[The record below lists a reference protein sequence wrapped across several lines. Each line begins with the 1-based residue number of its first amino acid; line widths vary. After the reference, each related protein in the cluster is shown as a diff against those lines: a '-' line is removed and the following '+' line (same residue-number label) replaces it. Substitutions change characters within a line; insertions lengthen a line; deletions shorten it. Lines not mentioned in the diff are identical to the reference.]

1 MHEEGPF
8 DAALKLRTAT
18 GIEHASDG
26 SVISAPSWNPLQ
38 CLFCTSIWISAIL
51 YWLPAW
57 VWSIFGASG
66 FAVLTQKL
74 LEAFTEAD

>member
-18 GIEHASDG
+18 GIEHGADG
-26 SVISAPSWNPLQ
+26 RVLSAPSWNFLQ
-38 CLFCTSIWISAIL
+38 CLFCTSIWVAAVI
-51 YWLPAW
+51 YWTPDW
-57 VWSIFGASG
+57 VRDIFAASG